1 MQGDGYSNQPDVVII
16 LQNICISKHQLHMY
30 NFYLSTLSQESWGKK
45 NCNKWHPHEAVFN
58 RNIPRGHLQIN
69 GTTIKIN
76 EKIKWK

>member
-1 MQGDGYSNQPDVVII
+1 
-16 LQNICISKHQLHMY
+16 MY

>member
-1 MQGDGYSNQPDVVII
+1 MHIKTSITYVQFLFVNS
-16 LQNICISKHQLHMY
+16 ISRKL
-30 NFYLSTLSQESWGKK
+30 GGK